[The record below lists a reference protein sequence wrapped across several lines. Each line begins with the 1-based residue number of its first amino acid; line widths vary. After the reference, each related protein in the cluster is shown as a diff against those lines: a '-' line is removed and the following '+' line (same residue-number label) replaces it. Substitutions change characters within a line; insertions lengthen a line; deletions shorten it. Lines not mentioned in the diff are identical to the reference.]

1 MEYDRLPDLQ
11 TPRCAHGFTVAGG
24 ELCAFGGHT
33 TGFVPVAT
41 AEYFSDGEWHTIPMT
56 YPHAGGIAFWLSRHR
71 KKATET
77 ELSASEQL
85 MLDIR
90 TILEEKQLYKV
101 HGLQVADLAK
111 ELGTNTTYISACI
124 NKETRAS
131 FNDLVNG
138 CRIRHALDLLAGNP
152 GMPVTQVADLSGF
165 SSYSSFLRSFRQFTG
180 KTPTEYLSADDPAAG
195 TQP

>member
-24 ELCAFGGHT
+24 KLCAFGGHT

-56 YPHAGGIAFWLSRHR
+56 YPHDGGIAFWLSRHR
-71 KKATET
+71 KKAAAT

-101 HGLQVADLAK
+101 HGL
-111 ELGTNTTYISACI
+111 
-124 NKETRAS
+124 
-131 FNDLVNG
+131 
-138 CRIRHALDLLAGNP
+138 
-152 GMPVTQVADLSGF
+152 QVADLSGF

>member
-1 MEYDRLPDLQ
+1 MRSSKKPCPFQILK
-11 TPRCAHGFTVAGG
+11 
-24 ELCAFGGHT
+24 
-33 TGFVPVAT
+33 
-41 AEYFSDGEWHTIPMT
+41 T
-56 YPHAGGIAFWLSRHR
+56 YPFQTGRR
-71 KKATET
+71 K
-77 ELSASEQL
+77 
-85 MLDIR
+85 
-90 TILEEKQLYKV
+90 EKQLYKV

-124 NKETRAS
+124 NKETGAS

-138 CRIRHALDLLAGNP
+138 CRIRHALDLLDGNP